1 MQMQLDTNNPF
12 KIKDLLERGIP
23 RACYCRTDENLEVE
37 PKNVNMCISLGLKNG
52 YNSRIVSLFVKIF
65 GKNRVLEAI
74 KNAKNYSP
82 RFYNNVTK
90 MINEVN

>member
-1 MQMQLDTNNPF
+1 MQMRLDTTKPF

-37 PKNVNMCISLGLKNG
+37 PKNINMCISLGLKNG
-52 YNSRIVSLFVKIF
+52 YSSGIVSNFVKIF

-74 KNAKNYSP
+74 EDTTSRY
-82 RFYNNVTK
+82 FYNDIVK
-90 MINEVN
+90 LINEVDK